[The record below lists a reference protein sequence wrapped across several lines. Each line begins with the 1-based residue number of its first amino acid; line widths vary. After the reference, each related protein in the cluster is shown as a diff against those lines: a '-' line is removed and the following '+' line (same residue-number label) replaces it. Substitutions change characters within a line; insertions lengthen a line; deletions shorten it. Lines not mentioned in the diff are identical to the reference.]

1 MKKMLIAF
9 LATAL
14 VFFSLVFS
22 LGLFSANRD
31 DEFKVAMVTDFSDV
45 NDASFNQACYEGAK
59 KWCGQY
65 GIKFNY
71 YKPSSISLAE
81 RVRSLKLAIDRGYD
95 VILCPGFAL
104 GKAIREV
111 APNHPEVKFIGLDIA
126 QSDFGD
132 DFTLTDNIAVFNYHE
147 EIAGYLAGYAA
158 VKEKYRRLGYL
169 GGMET
174 APVIR
179 FGYGY
184 AQGVDAAAKELKTKV
199 ELKYVYGNQF
209 FGDSEIY
216 ARMDSWYKSSNIEI
230 VFACGGSIYTSV
242 ALAAKE
248 NDGKMIG
255 VDSDQAPI
263 IDRDYG
269 KDICITSAMKDIKR
283 TVIDKLEALYKEG
296 VWDKG
301 INYLG
306 LVSSDHPEENY
317 VKLPLETWRME
328 NFTIKQYKDLVS
340 DLMLGIKKVSDKT
353 DIDIT
358 TLLSDYTH
366 FDKEPDIK

>member
-22 LGLFSANRD
+22 LGALSSNRE

-59 KWCGQY
+59 EWCSQY

-132 DFTLTDNIAVFNYHE
+132 DFVLTGNISVFNYHE
-147 EIAGYLAGYAA
+147 EIAGYLAGYGA
-158 VKEKYRRLGYL
+158 VKEGYRKLGYL

-184 AQGVDAAAKELKTKV
+184 LQGADAAAQELKTNIDIQH
-199 ELKYVYGNQF
+199 VYGGQF
-209 FGDSEIY
+209 FGDSEIH
-216 ARMDSWYKSSNIEI
+216 MHIDGWYKANHTEI

-248 NDGKMIG
+248 NKKYMIG
-255 VDSDQAPI
+255 VDSDQSPI

-269 KDICITSAMKDIKR
+269 EGICITSAMKNIKQ
-283 TVIDKLEALYKEG
+283 TVITKLEELYKYDIWEEG
-296 VWDKG
+296 
-301 INYLG
+301 IRYLG
-306 LVSSDHPEENY
+306 LISSEDPTLNYVQLPMDTWRMKNFTIEDYKSLVADIINGIKIVSSDIDDKPTLSEYTKVNY
-317 VKLPLETWRME
+317 EGS
-328 NFTIKQYKDLVS
+328 IK
-340 DLMLGIKKVSDKT
+340 
-353 DIDIT
+353 
-358 TLLSDYTH
+358 
-366 FDKEPDIK
+366 